1 MMNGNK
7 INMNMF
13 GTYETT
19 LAKCGLL
26 SLVWIGSPVIPL
38 NRFEVRSGEELICV
52 SMSLEAAIRKYNDCI

>member
-1 MMNGNK
+1 MMNANK
-7 INMNMF
+7 ININMF

-38 NRFEVRSGEELICV
+38 NRFEVRSGDKILH
-52 SMSLEAAIRKYNDCI
+52 SHATLEAAIHRYNGYL